1 MFSCATIQFSKKTEG
16 RIIVKS
22 MFAKGLAAGI
32 PIALG
37 YLSVSFGFG
46 IMAVRA
52 GLSVLAA
59 TGISLTN
66 LTSAGQ
72 VAGVTVIAAG
82 GTVIEMILTQ
92 LVINLRY
99 SLMGI
104 SLTQKL
110 SSGFSTPHRLACS
123 FGITDEVFAVA
134 STRDFEITPPFMYGL
149 ILLPLAGWT
158 AGTLLGA
165 VAGQLLPAAVSAAM
179 GIVIYGM
186 FIAIVVPQAKKEKSV
201 LAACIVAI
209 GVSCLFRYVLTGVSE
224 GISVIISAVAAS
236 AAAALVFPLP
246 AEKEEKGE
254 AET

>member
-1 MFSCATIQFSKKTEG
+1 MYL
-16 RIIVKS
+16 
-22 MFAKGLAAGI
+22 KGLSAGI

-46 IMAVRA
+46 IMAVGK
-52 GLSVLAA
+52 GLSWLAA
-59 TGISLTN
+59 VGISLTN

-82 GTVIEMILTQ
+82 GTIIEMILTQ

-110 SSGFSTPHRLACS
+110 APGYSLPHRLFTS

-134 STRDFEITPPFMYGL
+134 STRDFAITPSFMYGL
-149 ILLPLAGWT
+149 ITLPIVGWT
-158 AGTLLGA
+158 TGTLLGA
-165 VAGQLLPAAVSAAM
+165 VAGELLPADISSAM

-201 LAACIVAI
+201 ILCAAVAI
-209 GVSCLFRYVLTGVSE
+209 GLSCLFRYALTFVSE
-224 GISVIISAVAAS
+224 GLAVIISAVIASVVAAVIFPVKDEEEPS
-236 AAAALVFPLP
+236 ETSEKEAAA
-246 AEKEEKGE
+246 E
-254 AET
+254 